1 MLMVESSVPIMRL
14 SMEHNVIL
22 WDVIKIN
29 WWEFRLSMITRIA
42 GISIGFALE
51 VKVFWD
57 FDA

>member
-42 GISIGFALE
+42 GISIGFTLE

-57 FDA
+57 FDG